1 MRSLPE
7 FLLVALVVTLTPG
20 PATAL
25 ILRVTARDGRRA
37 AAGAVAG
44 NSVGILVWAGLS
56 ALGISSLILASEIAY
71 DVLRIGGAAILVVL
85 GVRSLL
91 HRDNGAVALR
101 RSKYGWRSGFVTA
114 LANPKLA
121 VFFVALFPQF
131 LDPHAAV
138 LPAALLMAGV
148 IVCFDLLWFGTL
160 IYAVHRAGAL
170 LRPKVRATMERI
182 TGGVMIALGVSVA
195 VDQR

>member
-44 NSVGILVWAGLS
+44 NSLGILVWAGLS

-71 DVLRIGGAAILVVL
+71 DVLRIGGAVILVGL
-85 GVRSLL
+85 GLRSLL
-91 HRDNGAVALR
+91 HRDDRPVALR
-101 RSKYGWRSGFVTA
+101 RGRY
-114 LANPKLA
+114 
-121 VFFVALFPQF
+121 
-131 LDPHAAV
+131 
-138 LPAALLMAGV
+138 
-148 IVCFDLLWFGTL
+148 
-160 IYAVHRAGAL
+160 
-170 LRPKVRATMERI
+170 
-182 TGGVMIALGVSVA
+182 
-195 VDQR
+195 

>member
-1 MRSLPE
+1 VRSLPE

-44 NSVGILVWAGLS
+44 NSLGILLWACLS
-56 ALGISSLILASEIAY
+56 AFGISSLILASQIAY
-71 DVLRIGGAAILVVL
+71 DVLRVGGAAILVVL

-91 HRDNGAVALR
+91 HRDEGTTRLR
-101 RSKYGWRSGFVTA
+101 RGKYGWRSGLVTS

-131 LDPHAAV
+131 LDPHANV

-160 IYAVHRAGAL
+160 IYAVHRAGTL

-182 TGGVMIALGVSVA
+182 TGAVMIALGVSVA
-195 VDQR
+195 ADQR

>member
-1 MRSLPE
+1 MHSLPE

-44 NSVGILVWAGLS
+44 NSLGVLVWAGLS
-56 ALGISSLILASEIAY
+56 ALGVSSLILASEIAY
-71 DVLRIGGAAILVVL
+71 DVLRIGGAAILIML

-91 HRDNGAVALR
+91 HRTEPMPGLARN
-101 RSKYGWRSGFVTA
+101 KYGWRTGLITA

-131 LDPHAAV
+131 LDPHADV
-138 LPAALLMAGV
+138 LPAALLMATV
-148 IVCFDLLWFGTL
+148 IVSYDLLWFGAL
-160 IYAVHRAGAL
+160 IYAVHRAGTL
-170 LRPKVRATMERI
+170 LKPRVRATMERI
-182 TGGVMIALGVSVA
+182 TGAVMLALGISVA
-195 VDQR
+195 ADRP

>member
-37 AAGAVAG
+37 AAGAVGG
-44 NSVGILVWAGLS
+44 NSLGILVWAFLS

-71 DVLRIGGAAILVVL
+71 DVLRIGGAVILVVL
-85 GVRSLL
+85 GLRSLL
-91 HRDNGAVALR
+91 HRDDGPVALR
-101 RSKYGWRSGFVTA
+101 RGKYGWRSGFVTA

-138 LPAALLMAGV
+138 LPATLLMAGV

-160 IYAVHRAGAL
+160 IYAVHRAGTL
-170 LRPKVRATMERI
+170 LRPKVRAAMERI